1 MRKEITNTQAAAER
15 KAVTYQSEYI
25 DTLNRLFDENEH
37 LAELKY
43 FFDTAYFWSNE
54 KARRSHKPEVVILGT
69 GIPEEL
75 VIAAGAQPYWLTG
88 GSFGSLVWSD
98 DIVPRDTDPVSRSI
112 LGYIHQPCG
121 ADFSDSLFIIPL
133 SSDSMRKIAFELKEE
148 GRSIVTVDIPAQR
161 DDKSAREKWHRQML
175 ALTEAVAKHTGSR
188 VTRSSVLLAAQ
199 RVSAA
204 RNALKVFLDVS
215 RGRSDIITD
224 SARLF
229 IAGSYFLTDD
239 LDSWAFRLENLTR
252 RIYHISRQM
261 PFVRNDR
268 PGVLLMGSPVVFPNY
283 KIPFLIADTGLE
295 ILDTADPSAVKNSL
309 IYDAGVLHGSKSRF
323 VKTISSV
330 SYMNDASPAFV
341 TNLSMQR
348 YVSGLLQ
355 KGDIEGVVYHVLKGQ
370 IEYDFELE
378 NYEKQF
384 SAYGVPVFR
393 LETDYQYQDVE
404 QLRIR
409 LEAFS
414 EMLAHN
420 RCREVKKAL

>member
-25 DTLNRLFDENEH
+25 DTLNRLLDENEH

-88 GSFGSLVWSD
+88 GSFGSLAWSD

-309 IYDAGVLHGSKSRF
+309 IYDAGVLHGSKSRL

>member
-88 GSFGSLVWSD
+88 GSFGSLAWSD

-309 IYDAGVLHGSKSRF
+309 IYDAGVLHGSKSRL

>member
-75 VIAAGAQPYWLTG
+75 VIAVGAQPYWLTG
-88 GSFGSLVWSD
+88 GSFGSLAWSD

-309 IYDAGVLHGSKSRF
+309 IYDAGVLHGSKSRL

>member
-25 DTLNRLFDENEH
+25 DTLNRLLDENEH

-88 GSFGSLVWSD
+88 GSFGSLAWSD

-309 IYDAGVLHGSKSRF
+309 IYDAGVLHGSKSRL

-420 RCREVKKAL
+420 RCSEVKKAL

>member
-88 GSFGSLVWSD
+88 GSFGSLAWSD

-215 RGRSDIITD
+215 RGRIDIITD

-309 IYDAGVLHGSKSRF
+309 IYDAGVLHGSKSRL

>member
-15 KAVTYQSEYI
+15 KAETYQSEYI
-25 DTLNRLFDENEH
+25 DTLNRLLDENEH

-88 GSFGSLVWSD
+88 GSFGSLAWSD

-309 IYDAGVLHGSKSRF
+309 IYDAGVLHGSKSRL

>member
-15 KAVTYQSEYI
+15 KAETYQSEYI

-88 GSFGSLVWSD
+88 GSFGSLAWSD

-309 IYDAGVLHGSKSRF
+309 IYDAGVLHGSKSRL

>member
-25 DTLNRLFDENEH
+25 DTLNRLLDENEH

-88 GSFGSLVWSD
+88 GSFGSLAWSD

-252 RIYHISRQM
+252 RIYHISRRM

-309 IYDAGVLHGSKSRF
+309 IYDAGVLHGSKSRL

-420 RCREVKKAL
+420 RCSEVKKAL

>member
-15 KAVTYQSEYI
+15 KAETYQSEYI
-25 DTLNRLFDENEH
+25 DTLNRLLDENEH

-88 GSFGSLVWSD
+88 GSFGSLAWSD

-261 PFVRNDR
+261 PFDRNDR

-309 IYDAGVLHGSKSRF
+309 IYDAGVLHGSKSRL